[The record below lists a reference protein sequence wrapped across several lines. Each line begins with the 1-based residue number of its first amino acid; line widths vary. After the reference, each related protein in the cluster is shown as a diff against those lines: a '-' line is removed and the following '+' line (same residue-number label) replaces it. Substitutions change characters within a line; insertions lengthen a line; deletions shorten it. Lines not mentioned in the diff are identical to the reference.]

1 MANKPGLC
9 ASCDRCRSRK
19 TKCDGNFPCSN
30 CVNKYMKKHRLTSVA
45 GINPDLFECHFS
57 QAKRRGPVPGKSSN
71 SFKKTDEMKRS
82 ADDMNMS
89 QYGMHGNLADGFLTQ
104 QGVGAMNFSDM
115 TLDQK
120 NYMLHEQI
128 MTLQNST
135 QTANGPVAQRFHG
148 DGIPTNVGVI
158 KASEKHAPLLEK
170 SSTYGNRLRS
180 YYSLA
185 LDTLFN
191 LPPIPS
197 DEEYCAKLNGNM
209 TPSMLPPF
217 DVAALKAARFAE
229 LALGALVSNQ
239 ISLALELS
247 SATVT
252 SLKECVE
259 EPIHPNCTYDV
270 AKAYFLHGIFR
281 SYRGDMTRYFKYR
294 RVCLAKLSQ
303 LDSTVNG
310 IQQLLAAISFHDSW
324 AYMIYNA
331 NESEL
336 PDIDGII
343 PRVPGCGRSD
353 LVSPAEQKYNVS
365 TDHARIAS
373 DPQNQMWI
381 QGPPPVFINNE
392 APPLSR
398 SLDALACAIRS
409 CCDQANTKF
418 HGLSKQSGMHSDDLP
433 TSATATAVTTNQN
446 ELCSRNMVLSAFV
459 LLQQAESVK
468 SDETNQ
474 GQHMLVS
481 AMDAFLE
488 GGDALEAGGFT
499 DSQIQ
504 SLLSVCNTVID
515 NPLLLYQAG
524 PTYHMASNAA
534 ILLCH
539 LLNGLYATTNVS
551 SGTNDGDMEAALFDE
566 VLDTYISVRKILNSH
581 RRKVPMILRCH
592 GLPRPNLLG
601 HGDNNIGRGHAFI
614 DLGETQMC
622 ASRGCQGFVLMACS
636 PCVAAERAQAAQASH
651 QQEMNEGEPADF
663 RDALSDELDID
674 DDALLSILGKI
685 VNA

>member
-1 MANKPGLC
+1 
-9 ASCDRCRSRK
+9 
-19 TKCDGNFPCSN
+19 
-30 CVNKYMKKHRLTSVA
+30 MKKHRLTSVA

-57 QAKRRGPVPGKSSN
+57 LAKRRGPVPGKSST
-71 SFKKTDEMKRS
+71 SYKKTGDMKRS
-82 ADDMNMS
+82 VDDMNMS

-104 QGVGAMNFSDM
+104 QGMGAMNFSDM

-135 QTANGPVAQRFHG
+135 QTGNGPVAQRFHG
-148 DGIPTNVGVI
+148 NGIPTNVGVI

-170 SSTYGNRLRS
+170 SSIYGNRLRS
-180 YYSLA
+180 YYLLA

-197 DEEYCAKLNGNM
+197 DEEYCARLNGNM

-252 SLKECVE
+252 SLKECAE

-303 LDSTVNG
+303 LDATVNG

-418 HGLSKQSGMHSDDLP
+418 HDLSKQNGMLSDDLP
-433 TSATATAVTTNQN
+433 TSVTATAVTTNQN

-524 PTYHMASNAA
+524 PTYHMVSNAA

-539 LLNGLYATTNVS
+539 LLNGLYATKNVS

-601 HGDNNIGRGHAFI
+601 RGDNDEGKGHAFI

-685 VNA
+685 VNS

>member
-1 MANKPGLC
+1 M
-9 ASCDRCRSRK
+9 
-19 TKCDGNFPCSN
+19 
-30 CVNKYMKKHRLTSVA
+30 NKYLKKHRLSSAA
-45 GINPDLFECHFS
+45 GINPELFECHFS
-57 QAKRRGPVPGKSSN
+57 VAKRRGPVPGKSSN
-71 SFKKTDEMKRS
+71 SSRKVDGTKRSVDEMKM
-82 ADDMNMS
+82 DN
-89 QYGMHGNLADGFLTQ
+89 YGMIENISDGFLTQ
-104 QGVGAMNFSDM
+104 QGLGAMNFSEM

-135 QTANGPVAQRFHG
+135 QTTNGPVPQRFHG
-148 DGIPTNVGVI
+148 EGVPANI
-158 KASEKHAPLLEK
+158 GVVKASEKHAPLLEK
-170 SSTYGNRLRS
+170 SSTFGNRLRS
-180 YYSLA
+180 FYSLA

-229 LALGALVSNQ
+229 IALGALVSNQ

-259 EPIHPNCTYDV
+259 EPVHPNCMYDI

-303 LDSTVNG
+303 LDASVNG
-310 IQQLLAAISFHDSW
+310 IQQILAAISFHDSW

-336 PDIDGII
+336 PNIDGII
-343 PRVPGCGRSD
+343 PPVPGCGRAD
-353 LVSPAEQKYNVS
+353 LVSPAEYKYNVS

-381 QGPPPVFINNE
+381 QGPPPIFINNE

-418 HGLSKQSGMHSDDLP
+418 DGFSKQSGMQINGLP
-433 TSATATAVTTNQN
+433 TSATSATATAVTTNQN

-459 LLQQAESVK
+459 LLQQAESN
-468 SDETNQ
+468 SPDELNQ

-539 LLNGLYATTNVS
+539 LLNGLYATRNDASTAE
-551 SGTNDGDMEAALFDE
+551 DGDMEAALFDE

-592 GLPRPNLLG
+592 GLPRPRLLG
-601 HGDNNIGRGHAFI
+601 HDKNKGIDSAFI

-636 PCVAAERAQAAQASH
+636 PCVAAERARAAQTAH
-651 QQEMNEGEPADF
+651 LQEMNEGEPADYT
-663 RDALSDELDID
+663 DALSGELEID

-685 VNA
+685 VNT